1 MDSVLMLCVVISSSF
16 QCDFWSEAF
25 FAFFLVSERRQV
37 VGSTR
42 RGKGAVLAL
51 SSTPR
56 KKPKRL
62 QPVLAFWAKYSV
74 GKNLRM

>member
-1 MDSVLMLCVVISSSF
+1 MTDNVLVK
-16 QCDFWSEAF
+16 EAIF
-25 FAFFLVSERRQV
+25 RFLGVSEWRQV

-56 KKPKRL
+56 KNPKRL

-74 GKNLRM
+74 GKKPPNVSRLRI